1 MDDQTII
8 RAIASKDNQA
18 FRQLVEQYQNMVA
31 NLAYKFTRNKQ
42 DAEDIAQEVF
52 FTVWKEAG
60 KFRGEASIS
69 TWLYRITSN
78 KALNYLRKH
87 KRDKQTTSEDELAH
101 KPDSSAKTP
110 EGVMEQSENQK
121 ILYLA
126 LDELPEKYRIP
137 FILNKLEGM
146 PYRRIADTL
155 KISIANVETRIYRA
169 KKALQKIL
177 IKQMES

>member
-8 RAIASKDNQA
+8 RAIASKDNQV
-18 FRQLVEQYQNMVA
+18 FRQLVERYQKMVA
-31 NLAYKFTRNKQ
+31 NLAYKFTRNRQ

-52 FTVWKEAG
+52 FSVWKEAG

-69 TWLYRITSN
+69 TWLYRVTSN

-87 KRDKQTTSEDELAH
+87 KRDRQSASEDELTY

-110 EGVMEQSENQK
+110 EGIMERSENQK
-121 ILYLA
+121 ILYKA
-126 LDELPEKYRIP
+126 LDELPERQRIP

-146 PYRRIADTL
+146 SYKQIADTL
-155 KISIANVETRIYRA
+155 KISIANVETRIHRA

-177 IKQMES
+177 IKYLES

>member
-18 FRQLVEQYQNMVA
+18 FRQLVERYQKIVA
-31 NLAYKFTRNKQ
+31 NLAYKFTRNNQ

-78 KALNYLRKH
+78 KALNHLRKH
-87 KRDKQTTSEDELAH
+87 KRDKQAASEDELAH
-101 KPDSSAKTP
+101 IPDSSAKTP
-110 EGVMEQSENQK
+110 EGMMEQAENQK
-121 ILYLA
+121 IFHKA
-126 LDELPEKYRIP
+126 LDELPERQRIP
-137 FILNKLEGM
+137 FMLNKLEGM
-146 PYRRIADTL
+146 SYKQIADTL
-155 KISIANVETRIYRA
+155 KISVANVEARIHRA

-177 IKQMES
+177 IKQMEF